1 MSAQSE
7 AWISLKCSLFIEN
20 NNNQKPWPIA
30 SLFSDGFSVICLLIL
45 GNPHCCFTSSFLNFC
60 SNLSNISHFKFRLL
74 KIYTQI

>member
-20 NNNQKPWPIA
+20 NDNQKPWPIA

-45 GNPHCCFTSSFLNFC
+45 GRQQSTLLFYFFF
-60 SNLSNISHFKFRLL
+60 FKFL
-74 KIYTQI
+74 